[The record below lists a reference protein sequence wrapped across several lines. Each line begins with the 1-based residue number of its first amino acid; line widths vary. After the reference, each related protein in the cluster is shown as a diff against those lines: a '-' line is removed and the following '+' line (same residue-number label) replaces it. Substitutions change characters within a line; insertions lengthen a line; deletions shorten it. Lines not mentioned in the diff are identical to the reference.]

1 FGDVVYHIPKELFDQ
16 QKERLEQELNK
27 KITAFQEEDHF
38 ALIVRYQE
46 VFEQHQVV
54 FPQDPV
60 AQLFEAIKAVF
71 DSWNNQ
77 RAVVYRNLHH
87 IAHDLGTAVNIQEM
101 VFGNRGLD
109 SGTGVVFTRNPV
121 TGENQLFGEFLLN
134 AQGEDVVAGIRT
146 PEPIRRLRL
155 T

>member
-1 FGDVVYHIPKELFDQ
+1 M
-16 QKERLEQELNK
+16 
-27 KITAFQEEDHF
+27 
-38 ALIVRYQE
+38 IVRYQE

-54 FPQDPV
+54 FPRPCRTT
-60 AQLFEAIKAVF
+60 FEAIKAVF

-101 VFGNRGLD
+101 VFAIGLD

-121 TGENQLFGEFLLN
+121 TGENQLFGEFL
-134 AQGEDVVAGIRT
+134 
-146 PEPIRRLRL
+146 
-155 T
+155 

>member
-1 FGDVVYHIPKELFDQ
+1 MFGDVVYHIPKELFDQ

-27 KITAFQEEDHF
+27 KITAFQEADHF

-46 VFEQHQVV
+46 VFEQYHVV

-109 SGTGVVFTRNPV
+109 SGTGVVFTRS
-121 TGENQLFGEFLLN
+121 FF
-134 AQGEDVVAGIRT
+134 
-146 PEPIRRLRL
+146 
-155 T
+155 

>member
-1 FGDVVYHIPKELFDQ
+1 M
-16 QKERLEQELNK
+16 
-27 KITAFQEEDHF
+27 
-38 ALIVRYQE
+38 
-46 VFEQHQVV
+46 
-54 FPQDPV
+54 
-60 AQLFEAIKAVF
+60 
-71 DSWNNQ
+71 
-77 RAVVYRNLHH
+77 VYRNLHH

-155 T
+155 TMPKVYQDFRHYAELLEYHYRDMQDIEFTIENEKLYIYKQETGNEPPQLRLKLL

>member
-1 FGDVVYHIPKELFDQ
+1 M
-16 QKERLEQELNK
+16 
-27 KITAFQEEDHF
+27 
-38 ALIVRYQE
+38 
-46 VFEQHQVV
+46 
-54 FPQDPV
+54 
-60 AQLFEAIKAVF
+60 
-71 DSWNNQ
+71 
-77 RAVVYRNLHH
+77 VYRNLHH

-121 TGENQLFGEFLLN
+121 TGKINCLESFLN

-155 T
+155 TMPKFIKIFAITQNF

>member
-1 FGDVVYHIPKELFDQ
+1 M
-16 QKERLEQELNK
+16 EQELN
-27 KITAFQEEDHF
+27 KITAFQEADHF

-46 VFEQHQVV
+46 VFLNNIRWSSRKTLSHNFLKQSK
-54 FPQDPV
+54 
-60 AQLFEAIKAVF
+60 LFF

-155 T
+155 TMPKSLSRFSPLRRTF

>member
-1 FGDVVYHIPKELFDQ
+1 MFGDVVYHIPKELFDQ
-16 QKERLEQELNK
+16 QKSAWNK
-27 KITAFQEEDHF
+27 SSTKITAFQEEDHF

-121 TGENQLFGEFLLN
+121 TGKINCLESFF
-134 AQGEDVVAGIRT
+134 
-146 PEPIRRLRL
+146 
-155 T
+155 